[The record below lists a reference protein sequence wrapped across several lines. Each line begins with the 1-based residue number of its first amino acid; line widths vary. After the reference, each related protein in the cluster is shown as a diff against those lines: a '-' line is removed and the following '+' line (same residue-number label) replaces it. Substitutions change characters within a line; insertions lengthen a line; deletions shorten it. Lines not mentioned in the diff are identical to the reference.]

1 MIKHFVL
8 DVDGVFTTGQF
19 LYTSEGKF
27 AKVFG
32 PHDADGIKLI
42 RGKLSVEAITG
53 DKRGYPITKKRIQDD
68 MGIKLTVV
76 TEQERLKF
84 FQDNY
89 QWEECIYMGDGLFD
103 VPVLARVAYGIAPAN
118 AVPQAKAAAQYV
130 TQARGG
136 EGAVAEA
143 CWHVMEK
150 FFGLP
155 DTANM
160 TYDSKAQVWR

>member
-53 DKRGYPITKKRIQDD
+53 DLRGYPITKKRIQDD
-68 MGIKLTVV
+68 MGIKLTVA

-103 VPVLARVAYGIAPAN
+103 VPVLKMVTYGIAPAN
-118 AVPQAKAAAQYV
+118 AVPQAKAAADFV

-143 CWHVMEK
+143 CWHILDK
-150 FFGLP
+150 FFTVP
-155 DTANM
+155 DITKLAYNEA
-160 TYDSKAQVWR
+160 KQAWK